1 MKKMK
6 MGIKRDVV
14 ELLRKIKF
22 NDNYLFFNIIFF
34 ERMDV
39 YKFNFI

>member
-22 NDNYLFFNIIFF
+22 NDNYFLKKWMYINLILY
-34 ERMDV
+34 E
-39 YKFNFI
+39 

>member
-22 NDNYLFFNIIFF
+22 NDNYLIININAYLF
-34 ERMDV
+34 EKNKV
-39 YKFNFI
+39 LLL